1 MTGAATARPADN
13 PKSRQTAATAKRKGN
28 HCKTRNVLPA
38 VQTIPETLSIQ
49 TPTTTFPKVVAI
61 VLNWNGWLDTIEC
74 VESLLRSS
82 RPPHQIVIVDNGS
95 VDDSIDRI
103 CEWVDGL
110 LVPEHLSEVT
120 LGWSYRP
127 YPKPIAYAQFNGP
140 AEAFE
145 GSGAPETPV
154 VLIRT
159 GENLGYA
166 GGNNVGIHYAL
177 ARFGADYVWI
187 LNNDTI
193 VERHALDRKI
203 AVAQMDH
210 QIGIVGAKLLR
221 YQDPSKM
228 QALGG
233 GNVIPALGL
242 DSQIGAGLDGS
253 LATTQPIE
261 LEHVVGASL
270 FVRAAAIDSVGLMD
284 ESYFL
289 YREETDW
296 CLKMR
301 KNGWKL
307 VCCPVAEVWH
317 KQGASIGYKSV
328 LHDYYS
334 VRNMLFLLHKHHPR
348 QFLLAFFMIAF
359 RSTAAKIARLQLRR
373 LWFVLKAFGDFFSGV
388 RGRTHSE
395 QELLANRE
403 ANKPSA
409 RSARSH
415 S

>member
-1 MTGAATARPADN
+1 
-13 PKSRQTAATAKRKGN
+13 
-28 HCKTRNVLPA
+28 

-49 TPTTTFPKVVAI
+49 TPTATSPKVVAI

-74 VESLLRSS
+74 VESLLRSML
-82 RPPHQIVIVDNGS
+82 PPSQIVIVDNGS
-95 VDDSIDRI
+95 VDDSIERI
-103 CEWVDGL
+103 CEWAEGV
-110 LVPEHLSEVT
+110 LVPEHLSQIN

-127 YPKPIAYAQFNGP
+127 APKPLAYAHFDSP
-140 AEAFE
+140 EEAAK
-145 GSGAPETPV
+145 GSGPPETPIV
-154 VLIRT
+154 IIRV
-159 GENLGYA
+159 GRNLGYA

-177 ARFGADYVWI
+177 TRFGADYIWI
-187 LNNDTI
+187 LNNDTV

-203 AVAQMDH
+203 AVAEHDPS
-210 QIGIVGAKLLR
+210 IGIVGAKLLR
-221 YQDPSKM
+221 YQEPSKI

-270 FVRAAAIDSVGLMD
+270 FVRATAIHDIGLMD

-301 KNGWKL
+301 RHGWKL
-307 VCCPVAEVWH
+307 VCCPTSEVWH

-348 QFLLAFFMIAF
+348 EFRSAFFLIAF
-359 RSTAAKIARLQLRR
+359 RSMAAKIVRMQFRR
-373 LWFVLKAFGDFFSGV
+373 LWFVMKAFSDFFGGV

-395 QELLANRE
+395 EQLLANRE
-403 ANKPSA
+403 ANKSA
-409 RSARSH
+409 ARQTSADKLH
-415 S
+415 L